1 MRGASK
7 VFDTTSSEIG
17 FQRPIISVDT
27 RKIVTAGL
35 NSIGRRKKVEGKLD
49 LNSFQQD
56 SQI

>member
-7 VFDTTSSEIG
+7 GFDTTSSEIG

-27 RKIVTAGL
+27 RKIVTARL
-35 NSIGRRKKVEGKLD
+35 NSIGRRNKVEGRLD